1 MNKQIAVFIVWTLLC
16 APWLPA
22 QTGAPPQPQERPT
35 QTPGWGMSGI
45 RGWLERYKPQDVAP
59 INLRNS
65 GRLDS
70 LVRAGR
76 LYLSLQDA
84 IALAL
89 ENNLDIEVQRY
100 GPLLADTEL
109 LRAQAGGF
117 IRGIPTTLTTT
128 TTNVAN
134 QVSGLGGLG
143 SNVGRTGTGGA
154 GDTQTAGGFVFQQ
167 TGTTIPIL
175 DPVLSTGYGFFHR
188 TTINSNS
195 FATGVPAFAVRNNS
209 PFISFQKGFLT
220 GTNISLDMNTSYVR
234 STVPR
239 AEINP
244 YYTGNLGFTVS
255 QSLLRGFGRAVNN
268 RNIRIAKNEITVS
281 DLVFQQQVIATISNI
296 INIYWD
302 LVSFTEDA
310 KVKKQALALAEKLLS
325 DNKKQVEIGTLA
337 PIEIVR
343 AEAEV
348 ARNQQ
353 DLTVSETRVL
363 QQETVLK
370 NALSRTGVS
379 NPLIAEVRVVAT
391 DAIRIPESEAIQPIQ
406 DLVNTALEKRPDMQQ
421 IRLSIESSRIGLEGT
436 KSQLKPSLD
445 FVASMRNN
453 GLSGTPQLITTPG
466 VPGFTQNANPF
477 FIGGYPGVLSQ
488 IFRRNFPD
496 YNVQFQLNI
505 PLHNRQARA
514 DYANDLLRLRQQEL
528 RQQAAVNNV
537 RVEVQNA
544 LIGLQQA
551 RAGYQSAMKARIF
564 AEQTLDAEQKKYALG
579 ASTIFMVIQAQRD
592 LAVAQAA
599 EVNSLSSY
607 SRARVSLDQSLGVT
621 LDVNNISIDEAR
633 KGSVSKPPST
643 VPLGNQP

>member
-1 MNKQIAVFIVWTLLC
+1 MNKQIAIFAVWTLLC
-16 APWLPA
+16 APLLPA
-22 QTGAPPQPQERPT
+22 QQPGTPPPQDRPT
-35 QTPGWGMSGI
+35 QTPGWGMNGV
-45 RGWLERYKPQDVAP
+45 RGWLERYKPQSVDP
-59 INLRNS
+59 ISLRNS

-84 IALAL
+84 ISLAL

-100 GPLLADTEL
+100 GPRLADTEL
-109 LRAQAGGF
+109 MRAEAGGF

-143 SNVGRTGTGGA
+143 SNVGRTGTTGGS
-154 GDTQTAGGFVFQQ
+154 DTQTAGGFVFQQ

-175 DPVLSTGYGFFHR
+175 DPVVSMGYGFFHR

-209 PFISFQKGFLT
+209 PFFSVQKGFLT
-220 GTNISLDMNTSYVR
+220 GTNVSMDLNTSYVR

-255 QSLLRGFGRAVNN
+255 QSLLRGFGMAVNN

-281 DLVFQQQVIATISNI
+281 DLVFQQQVITTVSSI

-370 NALSRTGVS
+370 NALSRTGVA
-379 NPLIAEVRVVAT
+379 NPLISDVHIVTT
-391 DAIRIPESEAIQPIQ
+391 DVIRIPETEPVRPIQ
-406 DLVNTALEKRPDMQQ
+406 DMVNAAIEKRPDMQQ
-421 IRLSIESSRIGLEGT
+421 IRLSIESSKIGLEGT
-436 KSQLKPSLD
+436 RSQLKPSLD
-445 FVASMRNN
+445 LVASMRNN
-453 GLSGTPQLITTPG
+453 GLSGTPQLISIPGTPG
-466 VPGFTQNANPF
+466 LVANANPF
-477 FIGGYPGVLSQ
+477 FIGGYSGVLGQ

-496 YNVQFQLNI
+496 YNIQFQLNI
-505 PLHNRQARA
+505 PVHNRQARA

-528 RQQAAVNNV
+528 RQQATINNV
-537 RVEVQNA
+537 RVEIQNA

-579 ASTIFMVIQAQRD
+579 ASTIFLVIQAQRD

-599 EVNSLSSY
+599 EVNAISSY
-607 SRARVSLDQSLGVT
+607 SRSRVSLDQSLGVT
-621 LDVNNISIDEAR
+621 LDANNVSVDEAR
-633 KGSVSKPPST
+633 KGSVSKAPTT
-643 VPLGNQP
+643 VPMGNQP